1 MAVVDQRLYRPWAS
15 TRGENM
21 VRLWTRYQGR
31 FAHDELGVTITQ
43 YALIAAFIAVL
54 AMAAAVFLGS
64 EISGRFN
71 EISDTAQSALRLRK
85 IGRDPVS
92 VGTAICGAGARCGP

>member
-1 MAVVDQRLYRPWAS
+1 
-15 TRGENM
+15 M
-21 VRLWTRYQGR
+21 VRLWTLYQSR

-43 YALIAAFIAVL
+43 YALIAAFIAVV

-71 EISDTAQSALRLRK
+71 EVSDTAQSA
-85 IGRDPVS
+85 
-92 VGTAICGAGARCGP
+92 

>member
-1 MAVVDQRLYRPWAS
+1 
-15 TRGENM
+15 M

-31 FAHDELGVTITQ
+31 FAHDELGVTISQ
-43 YALIAAFIAVL
+43 YALIAALIAVV

-71 EISDTAQSALRLRK
+71 EVSDTAQSA
-85 IGRDPVS
+85 
-92 VGTAICGAGARCGP
+92 

>member
-1 MAVVDQRLYRPWAS
+1 MAVLDPRLYRPMGLDA
-15 TRGENM
+15 GENM
-21 VRLWTRYQGR
+21 VRLWTRYQSR

-43 YALIAAFIAVL
+43 YALIAAFIAVV

-71 EISDTAQSALRLRK
+71 EVSDTAQSA
-85 IGRDPVS
+85 
-92 VGTAICGAGARCGP
+92 

>member
-1 MAVVDQRLYRPWAS
+1 MAVLDPCLYRPWGS
-15 TRGENM
+15 TQGENM
-21 VRLWTRYQGR
+21 VRLWTRYQSR

-43 YALIAAFIAVL
+43 YALIAALIAVV

-71 EISDTAQSALRLRK
+71 EVSDTAQSA
-85 IGRDPVS
+85 
-92 VGTAICGAGARCGP
+92 